1 MYKAGADVIHSKIS
15 NIHTSGH
22 GSQGD
27 QQLMLRLIQPKYFLP
42 IHGEYRMLKA
52 HGETGVQCGVDED
65 NVFIFDIGDV
75 LALTH
80 DSARKAGRI
89 PSGNV
94 LVDGSGIGDIG
105 NVVIRDRK
113 LLSEEGLVIVVVSID
128 FNTNKLLSGPDII
141 SRGFVYMR
149 ESGQLI
155 YDAQRKIKGDVIS
168 KLNSNKDI
176 QWHQIKSS
184 IIETLHPYL
193 YEKQLETYDF
203 TCDNESK

>member
-1 MYKAGADVIHSKIS
+1 
-15 NIHTSGH
+15 
-22 GSQGD
+22 
-27 QQLMLRLIQPKYFLP
+27 MLRLIQPKYFLP

-52 HGETGVQCGVDED
+52 HGQTGIDCGVKEE

-128 FNTNKLLSGPDII
+128 FNTNKLLSGRILFHVVLFICVNRPIN
-141 SRGFVYMR
+141 
-149 ESGQLI
+149 L
-155 YDAQRKIKGDVIS
+155 
-168 KLNSNKDI
+168 
-176 QWHQIKSS
+176 
-184 IIETLHPYL
+184 
-193 YEKQLETYDF
+193 
-203 TCDNESK
+203 

>member
-1 MYKAGADVIHSKIS
+1 MILHES
-15 NIHTSGH
+15 
-22 GSQGD
+22 
-27 QQLMLRLIQPKYFLP
+27 
-42 IHGEYRMLKA
+42 
-52 HGETGVQCGVDED
+52 
-65 NVFIFDIGDV
+65 
-75 LALTH
+75 
-80 DSARKAGRI
+80 RKI

-155 YDAQRKIKGDVIS
+155 YDAQRKLKAMSFLNLTAIKIFNGI
-168 KLNSNKDI
+168 KLNLQLSKHYILIFMKN
-176 QWHQIKSS
+176 SS
-184 IIETLHPYL
+184 
-193 YEKQLETYDF
+193 KTYDF